1 MAEGLY
7 AENLQK
13 KKFTKNFT
21 KNLQKNLQ
29 KIYKKFTKFSTLKM
43 AFLVFRLVH
52 LTPIISA
59 YSVSPF
65 MESIALTVK

>member
-13 KKFTKNFT
+13 K
-21 KNLQKNLQ
+21 NLQKILP